1 MQHVKATCIDQK
13 MDEET
18 FTSETWQRVYQY
30 LEQFDRRVKKIKVK
44 PEKEF
49 GSMEHCLRVLLR

>member
-1 MQHVKATCIDQK
+1 MVHVQATPLDQK
-13 MDEET
+13 MDEAT
-18 FTSETWQRVYQY
+18 FASESWQRVYQY